1 MINYSVALP
10 TSLSAHLYPLGTNKN
25 NHDRYK
31 NNENSYLLE
40 IQNKIL
46 GSIPSKNNRYE
57 LFGIRQT
64 GSTNDSQIRRVVKG
78 HQLYGRIQ
86 KL

>member
-1 MINYSVALP
+1 MINYSAALP

-25 NHDRYK
+25 NDRYK

-46 GSIPSKNNRYE
+46 GGIPSKNNRYE
-57 LFGIRQT
+57 LFGIRQA
-64 GSTNDSQIRRVVKG
+64 GSANDSQIRRVVKG

-86 KL
+86 KM